1 MDEAGCHHMRRLPRA
16 GFHRLVQQH
25 WAGIGHVRLAI
36 IMFEAITREAFD
48 EAAIAFEGGALE
60 RSDADM
66 AMAQPH
72 QYGGAGRRGL
82 VAPVKLLA
90 GFDQ

>member
-48 EAAIAFEGGALE
+48 KAVITFEGGALE

-72 QYGGAGRRGL
+72 QHGGASGGGL
-82 VAPVKLLA
+82 VAPVELLA